1 MTADNPQPF
10 RWYDQSTD
18 QYVVSAGD
26 YDDLAAR
33 TAQPSREALLAIIG
47 EAEEVTIHQHGNPH
61 RALDAIIVR
70 ARAALAAAPAPAQGI
85 DHDHGGG
92 LHSHT
97 IHVSSAE
104 GGGLHHHDVATSR

>member
-1 MTADNPQPF
+1 MTRDDMGNDPDGDVEEMQHIEALA
-10 RWYDQSTD
+10 
-18 QYVVSAGD
+18 SAS
-26 YDDLAAR
+26 AR
-33 TAQPSREALLAIIG
+33 AAQPSREALLAIIG